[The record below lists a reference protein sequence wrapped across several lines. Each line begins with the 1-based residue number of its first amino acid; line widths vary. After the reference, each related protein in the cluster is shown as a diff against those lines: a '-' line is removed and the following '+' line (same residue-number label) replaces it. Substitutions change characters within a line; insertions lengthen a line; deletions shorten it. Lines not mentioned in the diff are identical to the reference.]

1 MTAPLSWEVRSQIEN
16 VVYTRIVHLEWQPWK
31 ILEVTQ
37 QYFTDHWDAAS
48 FPKLQ
53 AKVQQPDFK
62 ALLYQI
68 SRRESRTLVG
78 KVETETA
85 KSIEIRKIPIGPRLV
100 TTYADLDNDSSQDS
114 SDEGSV
120 QTADEISD
128 EEPEEAPNENSDG
141 YSDESS
147 VEGSDEQADEGSDE
161 GSDEAYQ
168 RELDEFSVGD
178 LEDITDS
185 DEDL

>member
-1 MTAPLSWEVRSQIEN
+1 MTAPLSRAVRSQIEN
-16 VVYTRIVHLEWQPWK
+16 VVYTRIVHLERQPWK

-37 QYFTDHWDAAS
+37 QDFTVDWKADS
-48 FPKLQ
+48 FPKLL

-62 ALLYQI
+62 PLLYQV

-85 KSIEIRKIPIGPRLV
+85 KSIEIREISIGPRLV
-100 TTYADLDNDSSQDS
+100 FTYGDWHNDSYQES

-120 QTADEISD
+120 QTSDEMSD
-128 EEPEEAPNENSDG
+128 EESEEASNENSDG
-141 YSDESS
+141 GSDESL
-147 VEGSDEQADEGSDE
+147 VEGSEQVDEGSDE